1 MVTTTVQQQESR
13 LEQDINAV
21 KRSQNYQHN
30 TGLAENYGQ
39 DQRDLRNLAHQAE
52 NANIEKDQR

>member
-1 MVTTTVQQQESR
+1 MVITTVQQQESR
-13 LEQDINAV
+13 LEQDISAV

-39 DQRDLRNLAHQAE
+39 DLKDQRDLAHQAE
-52 NANIEKDQR
+52 NANIEKEQR